1 MILIQDLTD
10 IDFAINEMYVGK
22 IINLNN
28 AFFLDISVFL
38 TSEIQ

>member
-10 IDFAINEMYVGK
+10 TTTTAVNEMYVGK

-28 AFFLDISVFL
+28 AFLDISVFL
-38 TSEIQ
+38 TL